1 MTVMVKLTG
10 TIKVSCLLP
19 TTYTNKF
26 HQNRLYLAKILSL
39 LPAPCSPAILADNET
54 ALPLPRGAR
63 GDGEGLEVR
72 ALVYVYHAF

>member
-26 HQNRLYLAKILSL
+26 HQNRLYLAKTLSL
-39 LPAPCSPAILADNET
+39 LPAP
-54 ALPLPRGAR
+54 LPER
-63 GDGEGLEVR
+63 GDISQPTTMDSEQITKNPPFPPRCLSQE
-72 ALVYVYHAF
+72 